1 MVQRLTTLLML
12 RADKLI
18 HPLAKDFK
26 MAKGNHLFDCYN
38 PPAITFERGEGAY
51 LYTDTGEK
59 YLDFIAGI
67 AVNGLGHAPK
77 EIGDAIKDQLDKV
90 WHLSNLFRVPGQ
102 ETLAKKYCDALSW
115 ADKVFFQNSGTE
127 SLELA
132 MKCARRY
139 HFGEGNPERYEIIA
153 FKGAFHGRTFAAVN
167 AAGNPKYLEGF
178 GPALPGFT
186 HLEFGDHEALKAA
199 ISNKTAA
206 ILVEPVQGEGGVR
219 ALPPECLRGLRDMC
233 DEHGILLI
241 YDEVQCGAAR
251 TGQLFA
257 HQWASD
263 FGNGGGEPDIMA
275 VAKGVGGGFPLG
287 AVITTAAAA
296 RHMVPGTHGTT
307 YGGNPVAM
315 AAGNAVFDKIAD
327 PAFLQHVRDIS
338 NAFRQS
344 LEGLKDEFPDMIVE
358 VRGKGLLL
366 GLKLADKVNNRE
378 LRMAVQDR
386 NLLVGTAGDNVLR
399 MAPPLIIGESEARE
413 ALEILRGGL
422 RDMQKA

>member
-1 MVQRLTTLLML
+1 
-12 RADKLI
+12 
-18 HPLAKDFK
+18 

-51 LYTDTGEK
+51 LYTDKGER

-67 AVNGLGHAPK
+67 AVNALGHAPK
-77 EIGDAIKDQLDKV
+77 DIGDAIKDQLDKV

-102 ETLAKKYCDALSW
+102 ETLAAKYCEALPW
-115 ADKVFFQNSGTE
+115 AEKVFFQNSGTE

-186 HLEFGDHEALKAA
+186 HIEFGDHEALKEAV
-199 ISNKTAA
+199 NDETAA

-219 ALPPECLRGLRDMC
+219 ALPPECLRGLRDLC
-233 DEHGILLI
+233 DEKGILLI
-241 YDEVQCGAAR
+241 YDEVQCGAGR

-257 HQWASD
+257 HQWVD
-263 FGNGGGEPDIMA
+263 GGHPDIMA

-287 AVITTAAAA
+287 GVITTADAAK
-296 RHMVPGTHGTT
+296 HMVPGTHGTT

-315 AAGNAVFDKIAD
+315 AAGNAVFDRIAA
-327 PAFLQHVRDIS
+327 PEFLEHVRDIS

-344 LEGLKDEFPDMIVE
+344 LEGLKDEFPDMVLDI
-358 VRGKGLLL
+358 RGKGLLL
-366 GLKLADKVNNRE
+366 GLKLADSVNNKE
-378 LRMAVQDR
+378 LRMAIQDR
-386 NLLVGTAGDNVLR
+386 KMLVGTAGDNVLR

-413 ALEILRGGL
+413 ALGII
-422 RDMQKA
+422 RDALAAMKAA

>member
-1 MVQRLTTLLML
+1 MLHRLPALLML
-12 RADKLI
+12 RADREI

-77 EIGDAIKDQLDKV
+77 EIGEAIKDQLDKV

-102 ETLAKKYCDALSW
+102 ETLAKKYCDAISW

-186 HLEFGDHEALKAA
+186 HMEFED
-199 ISNKTAA
+199 
-206 ILVEPVQGEGGVR
+206 
-219 ALPPECLRGLRDMC
+219 CLLYTSPSPRD
-233 DEHGILLI
+233 
-241 YDEVQCGAAR
+241 
-251 TGQLFA
+251 
-257 HQWASD
+257 
-263 FGNGGGEPDIMA
+263 
-275 VAKGVGGGFPLG
+275 
-287 AVITTAAAA
+287 
-296 RHMVPGTHGTT
+296 
-307 YGGNPVAM
+307 
-315 AAGNAVFDKIAD
+315 
-327 PAFLQHVRDIS
+327 
-338 NAFRQS
+338 
-344 LEGLKDEFPDMIVE
+344 
-358 VRGKGLLL
+358 
-366 GLKLADKVNNRE
+366 
-378 LRMAVQDR
+378 
-386 NLLVGTAGDNVLR
+386 
-399 MAPPLIIGESEARE
+399 
-413 ALEILRGGL
+413 
-422 RDMQKA
+422 

>member
-1 MVQRLTTLLML
+1 MVQCLTTLLML

-344 LEGLKDEFPDMIVE
+344 LEGLKDEFPDMVLE